1 MSIEIHQ
8 ALYGEHNKGWDLLST
23 TLADN
28 SLAKKISF
36 KTDLQD
42 SPPAG
47 ISWKPVIRGFLFN
60 DHYLIIKTYLDTSKD
75 VRNGRVFSHCL
86 IISKK
91 DIQKINDLGE
101 LFSVFNP
108 EINKSISIQTLL
120 VESDAKKNIDLSSS
134 LSLRFNKAIKGFVA
148 IENYNNTIIW
158 VGQEDYEKVV
168 CRFWQLLSFP
178 QRASFNFGIN
188 FDPNEIPKDKI
199 NFIVIPENL
208 EAKFDNKGYCIIRK
222 NDSVTLTEFSEQ
234 FLARESNAT
243 TRLSGF
249 INALD
254 IKMDDLET
262 KEISTLAKGINTYVN
277 LITLK
282 DLKLFYTLSNIVA
295 NYSPE
300 AKQAV
305 DLKNKL
311 IEKVCAVLESVDK
324 DEALLLKKFP
334 LKSFNYSE
342 KKITSSIKHWMGN
355 YLFSE
360 KENKTIDFTQLLTQ
374 IYDQKNSKNW
384 LVKIF
389 LEKVSNFLEDID
401 QKKVTII
408 WQWVIND
415 AKILELIS
423 SSINNLKTTESVFI
437 SSFPSSLNDT
447 STLNLLKEFFIEK
460 AWLRLHAIVVKLQY
474 SLEIALI
481 EQLKV
486 DLEYNYFEGLEIIL
500 EDVKPVDIINLA
512 VKNGDNR
519 CISVAGWHCKKN
531 SKLLEKLQIENI
543 HWQRIWY
550 SAIEHGNK
558 VTDGIKEPK
567 KIVYDLLD
575 SLINGK
581 KVSEELFEKISETEF
596 TSLLDYPNRLK
607 IWSKIPVKLRN
618 NFLDKTSKELLNSLS
633 KNSSFEIPIDNDL
646 SNYLL
651 LKGINEFLILHSKNI
666 KNVLPILKAFTLPEK
681 FIYDYV
687 SGYNSKLDVID
698 AAQIGKLIFARRHY
712 NTAFAIYQK
721 ATKTNNWKI
730 ALAECYTLLG
740 LATQLSIAFWG
751 IINDIEITSEQWW
764 QATEDII
771 IDLYPNGNSITRV
784 WKNAGGKE
792 ADLLINATAKE
803 VWGDLISKIRKGTF
817 KKSTMN
823 DLLSEIKKN
832 YYDTNEQ
839 FKLIFDLRK
848 NYININ

>member
-60 DHYLIIKTYLDTSKD
+60 DQYLIIKTYLDTSGD
-75 VRNGRVFSHCL
+75 VRNGRAFSHCL

-91 DIQKINDLGE
+91 DLQKINDLEE

-108 EINKSISIQTLL
+108 EIDKSISIQTLI
-120 VESDAKKNIDLSSS
+120 VKSDTKKNIDLSNS
-134 LSLRFNKAIKGFVA
+134 LSLRFNKVVQGFVV

-158 VGQEDYEKVV
+158 VGQEDYNKAI
-168 CRFWQLLSFP
+168 CRFWQLLSFS
-178 QRASFNFGIN
+178 QKASFNFGIN

-199 NFIVIPENL
+199 NFIVIPESL

-222 NDSVTLTEFSEQ
+222 NDSVKLTEFSEQ
-234 FLARESNAT
+234 FLAGELNAT
-243 TRLSGF
+243 TRLSVF
-249 INALD
+249 VNALD

-262 KEISTLAKGINTYVN
+262 KEISIVAKGINTYEN
-277 LITLK
+277 LSTIT
-282 DLKLFYTLSNIVA
+282 DLKLLNTLSNIVA
-295 NYSPE
+295 KYSPE
-300 AKQAV
+300 AKQAI
-305 DLKNKL
+305 DLKNQL
-311 IEKVCAVLESVDK
+311 LEKICSVLESVDK
-324 DEALLLKKFP
+324 DEALLLKNFP
-334 LKSFNYSE
+334 IKSFNSSE
-342 KKITSSIKHWMGN
+342 KKIIYSIKNWMDN

-360 KENKTIDFTQLLTQ
+360 NENKKIDFTQLLTQ
-374 IYDQKNSKNW
+374 IYDQKVSKNW

-389 LEKVSNFLEDID
+389 LEKVSTFLEDID

-408 WQWVIND
+408 WRWVIND
-415 AKILELIS
+415 AKILDLIS
-423 SSINNLKTTESVFI
+423 SEIGNLKTTESVFI
-437 SSFPSSLNDT
+437 SSFPPSLTDT
-447 STLNLLKEFFIEK
+447 SVLTLVKKFSIEK
-460 AWLRLHAIVVKLQY
+460 GWLRLHATFVKLQY
-474 SLEIALI
+474 SLEIAII

-486 DLEYNYFEGLEIIL
+486 DLDYNYFEGLEIIL

-519 CISVAGWHCKKN
+519 CVSVAGWHCKKN
-531 SKLLEKLQIENI
+531 SKLLEKLEIENI

-550 SAIEHGNK
+550 SAIGHGNK

-567 KIVYDLLD
+567 KTVYALLD
-575 SLINGK
+575 SLIKGK
-581 KVSEELFEKISETEF
+581 KVSEELFDKISETEF

-607 IWSKIPVKLRN
+607 IWSKIPIKLRN
-618 NFLDKTSKELLNSLS
+618 NFLGKTSKELLDKLS
-633 KNSSFEIPIDNDL
+633 KDSSFQIPTDNDL
-646 SNYLL
+646 SNYILS
-651 LKGINEFLILHSKNI
+651 KGIYEFLAVHMKSL
-666 KNVLPILKAFTLPEK
+666 KNVLPIFKAFTLPEK
-681 FIYDYV
+681 LIHDYI
-687 SGYNSKLDVID
+687 SGYNGKLDVID
-698 AAQIGKLIFARRHY
+698 AAQIGKLIFDRRYY
-712 NTAFAIYQK
+712 NTAFVIYQK

-740 LATQLSIAFWG
+740 LATQLSIVFWG
-751 IINDIEITSEQWW
+751 TINNIEITAEQWW

-803 VWGDLISKIRKGTF
+803 VWGDLISKIRKGVF

-848 NYININ
+848 NYIN